1 MYTLTFTN
9 ATLYGRFKEEWT
21 EWRALPHT
29 NIVEGKYMAGDETK
43 ALMCE
48 RFCGGFYVVRLYVEN
63 PLLTLNDIKDIPVA
77 EGLYIL
83 LESLKGFE

>member
-1 MYTLTFTN
+1 
-9 ATLYGRFKEEWT
+9 
-21 EWRALPHT
+21 
-29 NIVEGKYMAGDETK
+29 MASDETK

-48 RFCGGFYVVRLYVEN
+48 RFCGGFYIVRLYVEN